1 MVDQI
6 TIKAAETTADKPAET
21 TTQNTEV
28 TNNVVTTQTSTTQ
41 DTKAEDQKILG
52 KFKSQDDLIKSYQ
65 ELEKQVTKQNQNKTP
80 NTKSE
85 LEIDKT
91 ANEVVASAGLDMDVL
106 SNEYAENGSLSEKSI
121 KSLEKIGISKD
132 IVDSYIQGQQAL
144 SQQIETDIK
153 AVVGGPQDYSNMM
166 TWAKDSLAE
175 NEIAAYNRIVNGRDI
190 DAIKVA
196 VSGLKARM
204 DKTQEP
210 NLVRGKGS
218 LGNENYES
226 WAQVTSAM
234 ADPRYKKDTAYQAE
248 VKNKLKNSRL

>member
-1 MVDQI
+1 MVDQV
-6 TIKAAETTADKPAET
+6 TIKATETTAEKPAET
-21 TTQNTEV
+21 TTQNTEIT
-28 TNNVVTTQTSTTQ
+28 TNTTTTPVAQ
-41 DTKAEDQKILG
+41 DTKTEDQKILG

-65 ELEKQVTKQNQNKTP
+65 ELEKQITKQNQSKTP

-85 LEIDKT
+85 LEIDQT
-91 ANEVVASAGLDMDVL
+91 ANEVVASAGLNMDVL